1 MPRLLTIEKPL
12 LLKVLYYLNL
22 QELLQLAETCPQL
35 QDFIYNNPFVWNS
48 HVLFPFNDSRITDT
62 FIQQLVPKITRHYG
76 IRKLKV
82 IQLPL
87 SWLGYLYI
95 FDQFAHTVD
104 HIQIKTKLTVL
115 QDLVHHLTIFASNL
129 IVLQQDN
136 HIPITFRQYC
146 VDAPFYYQ
154 VLSDHHFFGNQTVAQ
169 ITKLFFTTATNSNSG
184 NSSSSS
190 SNRENDTNDN
200 LGFSQLDDPPFERLV
215 QWTVGCTDHLRL
227 NQNGGDSID
236 SVVTQLEALVSFL
249 AGRQVTAIID
259 QSTPA
264 TTTHS
269 PSSSTTTMPSS
280 SSNSFYIMTGQ
291 KRSQDQLESTNRQRQ
306 RLVSP
311 SLHTSSLYV

>member
-1 MPRLLTIEKPL
+1 MPQLLTIEKPL

-48 HVLFPFNDSRITDT
+48 HVLFPLNDSRITDT

-76 IRKLKV
+76 IRKLQV

-87 SWLGYLYI
+87 SWLGYLHI

-104 HIQIKTKLTVL
+104 HIQIKTKLAIL

-129 IVLQQDN
+129 IVLQQGN

-146 VDAPFYYQ
+146 LDAPFYYQ
-154 VLSDHHFFGNQTVAQ
+154 VLVDHHFFGKRTVAQ
-169 ITKLFFTTATNSNSG
+169 LTKLFFTTTTNG
-184 NSSSSS
+184 NI
-190 SNRENDTNDN
+190 NKENDTNDN

-215 QWTVGCTDHLRL
+215 QWTVGCTDHFRL

-249 AGRQVTAIID
+249 AGRQVTVIID
-259 QSTPA
+259 QSTP
-264 TTTHS
+264 TTTAYS
-269 PSSSTTTMPSS
+269 PSSSTTTTIVPSS
-280 SSNSFYIMTGQ
+280 ASNPFYIMTGQ
-291 KRSQDQLESTNRQRQ
+291 KRSQDQLEPTNRQKQ